1 VSYLLSIFAISTFV
15 PTPSVQ
21 ATILGFLKFLGML
34 EIEPNPPILLNFFLP
49 LLFDEIEDM
58 NLIKLSAA
66 LMFTPLFS

>member
-21 ATILGFLKFLGML
+21 ATIFGFFRFFGML
-34 EIEPNPPILLNFFLP
+34 EIEPKPPMLLNFFLP

-58 NLIKLSAA
+58 NLTKLSAA
-66 LMFTPLFS
+66 FMFTPLFS